1 MPKEAFPRVW
11 TLPEEAASTCPAGC
25 QGEAGAQL
33 TSQAPMPTLALSLCA
48 PSRHCPQT
56 AASRQQGA
64 SQQKNQGRW
73 GIAVSMASDQGQPLG
88 PPVIVVTSR
97 DLC

>member
-1 MPKEAFPRVW
+1 M
-11 TLPEEAASTCPAGC
+11 CPAGC

-33 TSQAPMPTLALSLCA
+33 TSRAPMSTLTLSLCA

-64 SQQKNQGRW
+64 SQQKNQGR
-73 GIAVSMASDQGQPLG
+73 QGYHCFHGLRSRLALRPACDSHELQG
-88 PPVIVVTSR
+88 PVLTP
-97 DLC
+97 